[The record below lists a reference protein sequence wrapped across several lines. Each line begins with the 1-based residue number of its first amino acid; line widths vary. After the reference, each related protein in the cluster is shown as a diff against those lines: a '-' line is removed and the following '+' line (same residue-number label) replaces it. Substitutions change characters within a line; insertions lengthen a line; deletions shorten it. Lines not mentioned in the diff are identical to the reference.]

1 MLCAFLR
8 DGGVRRDVHVC
19 MAALAAAAMTFA
31 NLLHKYRKCQVISL
45 LPPERQG
52 KGQRSGPK

>member
-1 MLCAFLR
+1 MLCSFLR
-8 DGGVRRDVHVC
+8 DGGVRRDVC

-31 NLLHKYRKCQVISL
+31 NLLHKHRKCQVISL

>member
-1 MLCAFLR
+1 MMLCSFLR
-8 DGGVRRDVHVC
+8 DGGVRRDVC

-31 NLLHKYRKCQVISL
+31 NLLHKHRKCQVISL

-52 KGQRSGPK
+52 KGPDPNK